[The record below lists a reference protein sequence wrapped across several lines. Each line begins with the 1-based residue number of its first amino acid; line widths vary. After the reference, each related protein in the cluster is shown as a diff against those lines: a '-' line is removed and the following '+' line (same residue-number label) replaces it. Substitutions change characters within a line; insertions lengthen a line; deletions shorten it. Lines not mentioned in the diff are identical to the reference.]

1 VKRKAKEESVTFHKQ
16 QEVTILL
23 DSIMVKEKETYA
35 TVAHDEDGDDE
46 EEAAGIDESME
57 EEQFHVPDGVQ
68 NSATT
73 HAQTTSRWKIALGLL
88 IAFVAGLAIG
98 NESSRN
104 AAWSVMPLGISSGS
118 SSSNSSTEQSC
129 GDAATVSYGFLQT
142 TRGTQLQETL
152 HEELMAQSPKIALQ
166 HMQVLMDEDDQIAN
180 SCHPLTHM
188 LGRNALMELGF
199 DQAWGGMVGTEDAS
213 LLRICNAAYMH
224 GIIEHYLAASE
235 NLVEDVAMITDTIC
249 KKLTNVK
256 DGVWECHHGVGHGII
271 QHYRTIKEKETLTQA
286 IEACGNTT
294 FAKDC
299 ENGLWMD
306 HFAST
311 KVSGMLEP
319 SSLHVCRLSIADVWA
334 CGTYSPTEYLLHHPR
349 AYSEAVQFCLV
360 GFIDDVRFSNT
371 CVKGVGTQ
379 AAKENIHDYWP
390 VEVAGLTVPEN
401 LQSGFFHQALNYYK
415 MSTGSDIPTSM
426 CENLVVFKDQCMDA
440 TKEYP

>member
-1 VKRKAKEESVTFHKQ
+1 
-16 QEVTILL
+16 
-23 DSIMVKEKETYA
+23 MMKEKETYA

-46 EEAAGIDESME
+46 EEAAGIESIE
-57 EEQFHVPDGVQ
+57 EEQFHVPDSVQ
-68 NSATT
+68 SKATT
-73 HAQTTSRWKIALGLL
+73 HTQTTSRWRSALFLL
-88 IAFVAGLAIG
+88 LAFLAGLAIG
-98 NESSRN
+98 NASSRN
-104 AAWSVMPLGISSGS
+104 LAWSVMPLVTS
-118 SSSNSSTEQSC
+118 SSSVSTSTSEDC
-129 GDAATVSYGFLQT
+129 GDAASVSYGFLQT
-142 TRGTQLQETL
+142 TRGTQLGETL

-166 HMQVLMDEDDQIAN
+166 HMQVLMDDDDQIAN

-199 DQAWGGMVGTEDAS
+199 DLAWGGMVGTEDAS

-235 NLVEDVAMITDTIC
+235 NLVDDVAMITNTIC
-249 KKLTNVK
+249 NKLTNVK

-319 SSLHVCRLSIADVWA
+319 SSLHVCSLSIADVWA
-334 CGTYSPTEYLLHHPR
+334 CGTYSPTEYLLHYPR

-360 GFIDDVRFSNT
+360 GFSDDGRFSDT
-371 CVKGVGTQ
+371 CVKGVGMQ
-379 AAKENIHDYWP
+379 AAKENMHDYWP
-390 VEVAGLTVPEN
+390 VEVAGLTVPKP
-401 LQSGFFHQALNYYK
+401 QQRGFFHEALNYYK

-426 CENLVVFKDQCMDA
+426 CENLVVFKDQCMHA
-440 TKEYP
+440 TKAP